1 MQLRMKKIFYTL
13 LSVTLMILVLSLLG
27 CTSVSTSNTSDYGEF
42 LDGKYSLNTV
52 AGFYP
57 EDLERVSAV
66 KKYFFEYNV
75 GFLDDEAQVI
85 LDCVYTPEQYGKEI
99 ERIKAL
105 NYSYSY
111 YPADENSI
119 FQYPAYAMSV
129 KQDCYEYVLL
139 IEEEHRMVYIHLEY
153 YPSDSVQFDK
163 SFLPKGYE
171 W

>member
-1 MQLRMKKIFYTL
+1 MHKAFNRLLLIFFM
-13 LSVTLMILVLSLLG
+13 SFILSLSG
-27 CTSVSTSNTSDYGEF
+27 CVYVSTGDTSHYGEF

-57 EDLERVSAV
+57 EDLERVSEV